1 MLEGRFVQYC
11 AVTLLVVFMSS
22 TLLANGVHDWRVA
35 QYRVADNVSNCS
47 LAFVNDKNEALYLDH
62 LRQNYAI
69 VYEGADLRIIASDY
83 KEEHRKPIFFDPSPQ
98 SEEIAGRYLGVF
110 PGENSSSC
118 LMREHFQQLNKAIE
132 LETALSRKGRIAFY
146 SVWTALGSLVTSFL
160 IDRFRQDFLFPYQ
173 NPKSLDSRE
182 SRVNA
187 EFGLAVSGAVLFG
200 SLLATIMCKVSSRDL
215 SLQCNPMSLYSAESQ
230 HGGLCF
236 NPSSYEQHRQME
248 AVVVKSEVY
257 AAFVAFAWVLVS
269 AVLGT
274 GYVLRSEER

>member
-132 LETALSRKGRIAFY
+132 LETALSRQSRIVFY
-146 SVWTALGSLVTSFL
+146 SVWAALGSMVTSFW

-173 NPKSLDSRE
+173 NPKSLE
-182 SRVNA
+182 SFVDPWA
-187 EFGLAVSGAVLFG
+187 ALAVSGTVSFG
-200 SLLATIMCKVSSRDL
+200 SLLGMVMCKITSMDRSS
-215 SLQCNPMSLYSAESQ
+215 QCNPMSLFSEWRHEA
-230 HGGLCF
+230 LCF
-236 NPSSYEQHRQME
+236 NPSSYEQHRR
-248 AVVVKSEVY
+248 
-257 AAFVAFAWVLVS
+257 
-269 AVLGT
+269 T
-274 GYVLRSEER
+274 